1 MSIRFPMT
9 NDALSVPRLS
19 DKRIFEEKI
28 VEKRSRRDSDKCIVK
43 LTGAVPLLAE
53 PNCIK
58 HPRCVVAYGG
68 MGGMEVRKASFDGTT
83 NNLMLVMYRTEKC
96 SCSLFLLA
104 GLEWSTIIWMIRFDC
119 FVEVTSV

>member
-1 MSIRFPMT
+1 MT
-9 NDALSVPRLS
+9 PRSVPSRLS

-68 MGGMEVRKASFDGTT
+68 DPRGILGWMEVRGRHLLMEQQTT
-83 NNLMLVMYRTEKC
+83 
-96 SCSLFLLA
+96 
-104 GLEWSTIIWMIRFDC
+104 
-119 FVEVTSV
+119 

>member
-1 MSIRFPMT
+1 MT
-9 NDALSVPRLS
+9 ALSPSHPRLS

-68 MGGMEVRKASFDGTT
+68 DPRVDGGGWRWMELGEVPSVDGTT
-83 NNLMLVMYRTEKC
+83 N
-96 SCSLFLLA
+96 
-104 GLEWSTIIWMIRFDC
+104 
-119 FVEVTSV
+119 